1 MAAKTITIGAYS
13 RNGLYQIVDTDRD
26 INSTITV
33 TVRETSGETNLTPA
47 RLTAMRKFA
56 LRAVPEQYEGQ
67 VMSATTVRTWFSNGY
82 SRATFAVSRQAQ

>member
-13 RNGLYQIVDTDRD
+13 RNSLYQILDTDRD
-26 INSTITV
+26 INGNITV
-33 TVRETSGETNLTPA
+33 TVRETSGEAELNTA

-67 VMSATTVRTWFSNGY
+67 AMSATTVRTWFSNGY
-82 SRATFAVSRQAQ
+82 SRATFVVVRQAR